1 MQRAQEQGRP
11 PASTVLDR
19 LKEYVD
25 HWGESINPLVPEFWR
40 EDVLT
45 VPEKIPHFIHVP
57 PTAADSDDDDPP
69 SITHFDDDD
78 TARQNT
84 PVSDFCDRIDHPVVD
99 D

>member
-40 EDVLT
+40 EDVLN
-45 VPEKIPHFIHVP
+45 VPEKIPQSLYVP
-57 PTAADSDDDDPP
+57 PTTTGSDDG
-69 SITHFDDDD
+69 D
-78 TARQNT
+78 TVGSNT
-84 PVSDFCDRIDHPVVD
+84 TVSGFCDRIDHPVANE
-99 D
+99 